1 MTSQSYPNEVRHL
14 QEPQTMPAEVETA
27 VKTSNSRLLALDAFR
42 GLTVFLMLLVNNVAL
57 DKFTPDQLL
66 HAPWGGGL
74 TLADMVFPWFLFATG
89 TSIPLAF
96 TSSQKRNSSILAWIW
111 KVIKRSFWLFALGC
125 LMVSSLNHAPTFS
138 LGVLQLIALAF
149 LIGALCYPLPVIARG
164 LLVVVLLGGYW
175 ASIRYGSLPGFTAGI
190 FEESNNFIHALN
202 RLHLESLGL
211 RGLTSAIPTAALV
224 IISSFIGDMFKQSLS
239 PIRKGITLM
248 LIGLGLVLLGSLWSL
263 DLEFNKAVWTPSY
276 ILFSS
281 GTAAFVIGGL
291 TVLLD
296 GLGTRALAF
305 PFAVFGSNALL
316 AYIAPI
322 LLKAFILQDWQLSR
336 NLSIQQ
342 VMLNAFTDPY
352 GTIFGGWLYT
362 IFYIVVCWLGLLW
375 LYQKK
380 WFFRV

>member
-14 QEPQTMPAEVETA
+14 QEPQTMPAKVETA